1 MKRKN
6 SQDEGVK
13 NINDNAWHK
22 TTGVQQLQ
30 RTESNTTN
38 FTEFTEW
45 LSNSIKQPSKTNIT
59 SRILKHQDVI
69 VAANEPS
76 SEELAENS
84 NTASRKPEIKYN
96 RDDDMITGV
105 EITCSCGEVI
115 RLNFAYAFKNA
126 DHN

>member
-59 SRILKHQDVI
+59 SRILKHHDVI
-69 VAANEPS
+69 VIANEPGI
-76 SEELAENS
+76 EELPEDSTTVNQ
-84 NTASRKPEIKYN
+84 KPEIKYIS
-96 RDDDMITGV
+96 DDNMITGV
-105 EITCSCGEVI
+105 
-115 RLNFAYAFKNA
+115 
-126 DHN
+126 